1 MKPTPEQTH
10 ELATITLHPGWDT
23 LRKLVEGLPEN
34 MARSLSGRMMR
45 GDIPSEAD
53 IHYFRGYAA
62 AVRDVLSS
70 PVKAVNTVNRL
81 ARGEQVEE

>member
-1 MKPTPEQTH
+1 
-10 ELATITLHPGWDT
+10 
-23 LRKLVEGLPEN
+23 
-34 MARSLSGRMMR
+34 MMR